1 MLKCEI
7 LIVIGTYMSN
17 FDTIAKI
24 SIVKK
29 PIVKKPPVKK
39 TIVKVPPVKKARV
52 KKTIVNKET
61 PTGTSTTTTPTGTCT
76 TPNRRRGAEP
86 PTPTTSN
93 RRRGAEPPTEP
104 PTDWKFYIIYHTGC
118 GATYAGVS
126 PDPVR
131 RLRMHNGEICG
142 GAKYTTSKG
151 PGWVHICLVRGFPTK
166 QNSMQF
172 EWAIKH
178 VAPRNVGGLESRLRK
193 LGILFRKEQWT
204 SKSPMADSVPLEIEW
219 VGVPTPCDGVL
230 VGVGMGMEGGFGV
243 GGAGTDVDTSIHS
256 HIDPT
261 PTKYNVFGVELTIVG
276 ALPEYI
282 REIIN

>member
-1 MLKCEI
+1 
-7 LIVIGTYMSN
+7 
-17 FDTIAKI
+17 
-24 SIVKK
+24 
-29 PIVKKPPVKK
+29 
-39 TIVKVPPVKKARV
+39 
-52 KKTIVNKET
+52 
-61 PTGTSTTTTPTGTCT
+61 
-76 TPNRRRGAEP
+76 
-86 PTPTTSN
+86 
-93 RRRGAEPPTEP
+93 
-104 PTDWKFYIIYHTGC
+104 
-118 GATYAGVS
+118 
-126 PDPVR
+126 
-131 RLRMHNGEICG
+131 MHNGEICG

>member
-1 MLKCEI
+1 MLNREI
-7 LIVIGTYMSN
+7 LIVIGTYMST

-52 KKTIVNKET
+52 KKET
-61 PTGTSTTTTPTGTCT
+61 PTGTSTTTTPAGTST
-76 TPNRRRGAEP
+76 TPSIP
-86 PTPTTSN
+86 SN

-104 PTDWKFYIIYHTGC
+104 PDWKFYIIYHLPT

-151 PGWVHICLVRGFPTK
+151 PGWVHVCLVSGFPTK
-166 QNSMQF
+166 QNYMQF
-172 EWAIKH
+172 EWSIKH
-178 VAPRNVGGLESRLRK
+178 VAPLNVGGLESRLRK

-219 VGVPTPCDGVL
+219 VGVMPPCDGVL

-243 GGAGTDVDTSIHS
+243 GGADADTS
-256 HIDPT
+256 IDPT

>member
-1 MLKCEI
+1 
-7 LIVIGTYMSN
+7 
-17 FDTIAKI
+17 
-24 SIVKK
+24 
-29 PIVKKPPVKK
+29 
-39 TIVKVPPVKKARV
+39 
-52 KKTIVNKET
+52 
-61 PTGTSTTTTPTGTCT
+61 
-76 TPNRRRGAEP
+76 
-86 PTPTTSN
+86 
-93 RRRGAEPPTEP
+93 
-104 PTDWKFYIIYHTGC
+104 
-118 GATYAGVS
+118 
-126 PDPVR
+126 
-131 RLRMHNGEICG
+131 MHNGEICG

-219 VGVPTPCDGVL
+219 RGVMPPC
-230 VGVGMGMEGGFGV
+230 GV
-243 GGAGTDVDTSIHS
+243 GGGINMEDE
-256 HIDPT
+256 DPT

>member
-1 MLKCEI
+1 
-7 LIVIGTYMSN
+7 MSN
-17 FDTIAKI
+17 FDTPGVGSVPCVKV

-29 PIVKKPPVKK
+29 PIVRKTTPTVKK
-39 TIVKVPPVKKARV
+39 TTPTVKKA
-52 KKTIVNKET
+52 IPT
-61 PTGTSTTTTPTGTCT
+61 PSTTPSTTP
-76 TPNRRRGAEP
+76 
-86 PTPTTSN
+86 N

-104 PTDWKFYIIYHTGC
+104 PTDWKFYIIYHLPT

-151 PGWVHICLVRGFPTK
+151 PGWVHICLVSGFPTK

-219 VGVPTPCDGVL
+219 RGVALGTLMPPC
-230 VGVGMGMEGGFGV
+230 GV
-243 GGAGTDVDTSIHS
+243 GGGINMEDE
-256 HIDPT
+256 DPT

>member
-1 MLKCEI
+1 
-7 LIVIGTYMSN
+7 MSN

-29 PIVKKPPVKK
+29 PIVKKPPVKN
-39 TIVKVPPVKKARV
+39 
-52 KKTIVNKET
+52 TIVNKET

-76 TPNRRRGAEP
+76 TPPNRRRGAEP
-86 PTPTTSN
+86 PTPTTPPTTPN
-93 RRRGAEPPTEP
+93 RRRGAEPPP
-104 PTDWKFYIIYHTGC
+104 PTDWKFYIIYHLPT

-131 RLRMHNGEICG
+131 RLRMHNGDICG

-219 VGVPTPCDGVL
+219 RGVALGTLMPPCG
-230 VGVGMGMEGGFGV
+230 VGVGMGGGFGV
-243 GGAGTDVDTSIHS
+243 GGADADTSIHS

>member
-1 MLKCEI
+1 MLNREI
-7 LIVIGTYMSN
+7 LIVIGTYMST

-39 TIVKVPPVKKARV
+39 TIVKVPPV

-86 PTPTTSN
+86 PTPTTPN

-151 PGWVHICLVRGFPTK
+151 PGWVHVCLVSGFPTK

-219 VGVPTPCDGVL
+219 RGVAIGTLMPPCG
-230 VGVGMGMEGGFGV
+230 VGVGMG
-243 GGAGTDVDTSIHS
+243 GADVDTSIHS

>member
-1 MLKCEI
+1 MLNREI
-7 LIVIGTYMSN
+7 LIVIGTYMST

-39 TIVKVPPVKKARV
+39 TIVKVPPVKK
-52 KKTIVNKET
+52 TIVNKET

-76 TPNRRRGAEP
+76 TP
-86 PTPTTSN
+86 N

-151 PGWVHICLVRGFPTK
+151 PGWVHVCLVSGFPTK

-219 VGVPTPCDGVL
+219 RGVAIGTLMPPCG
-230 VGVGMGMEGGFGV
+230 VGVGMG
-243 GGAGTDVDTSIHS
+243 GADVDTSIHS

>member
-1 MLKCEI
+1 
-7 LIVIGTYMSN
+7 MSN
-17 FDTIAKI
+17 FNTPGVE
-24 SIVKK
+24 SVPIVKK
-29 PIVKKPPVKK
+29 PIVKKA
-39 TIVKVPPVKKARV
+39 TS
-52 KKTIVNKET
+52 
-61 PTGTSTTTTPTGTCT
+61 GTST
-76 TPNRRRGAEP
+76 P
-86 PTPTTSN
+86 PLK
-93 RRRGAEPPTEP
+93 
-104 PTDWKFYIIYHTGC
+104 DWKFYIIYHLPT

-151 PGWVHICLVRGFPTK
+151 PGWVHICLVSGFPTK

-219 VGVPTPCDGVL
+219 VGVPTPCDGGG
-230 VGVGMGMEGGFGV
+230 GVALGTPCGV
-243 GGAGTDVDTSIHS
+243 GGGVGVSGADVDTS
-256 HIDPT
+256 IDPT

-282 REIIN
+282 REISKN

>member
-1 MLKCEI
+1 MRRLGNSQVSYVKIRDFNCDGNI
-7 LIVIGTYMSN
+7 YMSN
-17 FDTIAKI
+17 FNTPGVESVPIA
-24 SIVKK
+24 KK
-29 PIVKKPPVKK
+29 PIVKKA
-39 TIVKVPPVKKARV
+39 TS
-52 KKTIVNKET
+52 
-61 PTGTSTTTTPTGTCT
+61 GTSDPS
-76 TPNRRRGAEP
+76 NRREGTEPPPTKTRREGAEP
-86 PTPTTSN
+86 LK
-93 RRRGAEPPTEP
+93 EPLK
-104 PTDWKFYIIYHTGC
+104 DWKFYIIYHLPT

-151 PGWVHICLVRGFPTK
+151 PGWVHICLVSGFPTK

-193 LGILFRKEQWT
+193 LGVLFRKEQWT
-204 SKSPMADSVPLEIEW
+204 SKSPMAESVPLEIEW
-219 VGVPTPCDGVL
+219 VGVGIGTLMPPCDGVL
-230 VGVGMGMEGGFGV
+230 VGVGMGMEGG
-243 GGAGTDVDTSIHS
+243 GADADAS
-256 HIDPT
+256 IDPT

>member
-1 MLKCEI
+1 
-7 LIVIGTYMSN
+7 MSN
-17 FDTIAKI
+17 FNTPGVESVPIAKI

-29 PIVKKPPVKK
+29 PIVNKPIVNKPIVNKPIVKVSSVKVPSVKVPSVKVPSVKK
-39 TIVKVPPVKKARV
+39 TIVKKA
-52 KKTIVNKET
+52 TS
-61 PTGTSTTTTPTGTCT
+61 GTSDP
-76 TPNRRRGAEP
+76 
-86 PTPTTSN
+86 SN
-93 RRRGAEPPTEP
+93 RREVTEP
-104 PTDWKFYIIYHTGC
+104 LKDWKIYIIYHTGC

-151 PGWVHICLVRGFPTK
+151 PGWVHICLVSGFPTK

-204 SKSPMADSVPLEIEW
+204 SKSPLADSVPLEIEW
-219 VGVPTPCDGVL
+219 IGVVPPCGVGGGGVALGTPCGV
-230 VGVGMGMEGGFGV
+230 GV
-243 GGAGTDVDTSIHS
+243 GGAGIDVDT
-256 HIDPT
+256 T
-261 PTKYNVFGVELTIVG
+261 NFKVFGVERSVVG
-276 ALPEYI
+276 ALPDYV
-282 REIIN
+282 REIVIK